1 MNKPNVLAL
10 IDAEIERLQRA
21 RQILSSNNGFGASRT
36 FAGMPRKRRR
46 MSAEA
51 KRRISLAQKKRWA
64 ARKRARQ

>member
-1 MNKPNVLAL
+1 MNKSNVLAM

-21 RQILSSNNGFGASRT
+21 RQILSSSNGFGGRA
-36 FAGMPRKRRR
+36 FAGVHRKRRR

-64 ARKRARQ
+64 ARKRAA

>member
-1 MNKPNVLAL
+1 MTKFNVLAL

-21 RQILSSNNGFGASRT
+21 RQILSTNNGFGGARA
-36 FAGMPRKRRR
+36 FAGVRKKRRR

-64 ARKRARQ
+64 ARKRAGQ

>member
-10 IDAEIERLQRA
+10 IDAEIARLQRA
-21 RQILSSNNGFGASRT
+21 RQILSGNDGLRGSRAI
-36 FAGMPRKRRR
+36 AGVTRRRR

-64 ARKRARQ
+64 ARKRAGR

>member
-10 IDAEIERLQRA
+10 IDAEIARLQRA
-21 RQILSSNNGFGASRT
+21 RQILSGNNSLGGSR
-36 FAGMPRKRRR
+36 AGGGVTRKRRR

-64 ARKRARQ
+64 VRKRAGL

>member
-10 IDAEIERLQRA
+10 IDAEIARLQHA
-21 RQILSSNNGFGASRT
+21 RQILSGNDGLGGSRAI
-36 FAGMPRKRRR
+36 AGPTRKRRR

-64 ARKRARQ
+64 ARKRAGR

>member
-1 MNKPNVLAL
+1 MNKSNVLAM

-21 RQILSSNNGFGASRT
+21 RQILSSNNGFGRGRAI
-36 FAGMPRKRRR
+36 AGLGRKRRR

-64 ARKRARQ
+64 ARKRAA